1 MRIAVYPG
9 SFDPVTNGHLDII
22 IRAADKF
29 DKLVVA
35 VLRNSS
41 KQPTFTVEERM
52 DMLRRVTAAY
62 PQVEIDTFDGLLVDY
77 LHHKQAGII
86 VKGLRAMSDF
96 EYEFQ
101 MEIGRASCRE
111 RVSLEY
117 EFQMALMN
125 KKLAPDIE
133 TLFMVTSDKY
143 SFLSS
148 SIVRELA
155 SYNGSLEGLVPELLE
170 DEIRRKIYHP

>member
-22 IRAADKF
+22 SRAADKF
-29 DKLVVA
+29 DKLIVA
-35 VLRNSS
+35 VLRNRA
-41 KQPTFTVEERM
+41 KQPTFSIEERM
-52 DMLRRVTAAY
+52 DMLRRVTSGY
-62 PQVEIDTFDGLLVDY
+62 PQVEIDTFDGLLANY
-77 LHHKQAGII
+77 LHEKQANII

-101 MEIGRASCRE
+101 M
-111 RVSLEY
+111 
-117 EFQMALMN
+117 ALMN
-125 KKLAPDIE
+125 KKLAPDVE

-155 SYNGSLEGLVPELLE
+155 SYNGSLDGLVPPELE
-170 DEIRRKIYHP
+170 SEIRRKIFQS

>member
-101 MEIGRASCRE
+101 M
-111 RVSLEY
+111 
-117 EFQMALMN
+117 ALMN

>member
-41 KQPTFTVEERM
+41 KQPTFTIEERM

-101 MEIGRASCRE
+101 M
-111 RVSLEY
+111 
-117 EFQMALMN
+117 ALMN

-155 SYNGSLEGLVPELLE
+155 SYNGSLEGLVPQLLE

>member
-22 IRAADKF
+22 SRAADKF

-41 KQPTFTVEERM
+41 KHPTFTVEERM
-52 DMLRRVTAAY
+52 DMLRPVTAAY

-77 LHHKQAGII
+77 LHQKQAGII
-86 VKGLRAMSDF
+86 VKGLLAMSDF
-96 EYEFQ
+96 
-101 MEIGRASCRE
+101 
-111 RVSLEY
+111 EY

-125 KKLAPDIE
+125 KKLAPDVE

-155 SYNGSLEGLVPELLE
+155 SYNGSLEGLVPEMLE
-170 DEIRRKIYHP
+170 SEIRRKIYHP

>member
-29 DKLVVA
+29 DKLIVA
-35 VLRNSS
+35 VLRNSA

-52 DMLRRVTAAY
+52 DMLRRVTASY

-77 LHHKQAGII
+77 LHHKQASII

-96 EYEFQ
+96 
-101 MEIGRASCRE
+101 
-111 RVSLEY
+111 EY

-133 TLFMVTSDKY
+133 TLFMVTSDRY

-155 SYNGSLEGLVPELLE
+155 SYNGSLEGLVPQELE
-170 DEIRRKIYHP
+170 SEIRRKIYHS

>member
-35 VLRNSS
+35 VLRNSA
-41 KQPTFTVEERM
+41 KQPTFTIEERM

-86 VKGLRAMSDF
+86 VKGCAPCPTLN
-96 EYEFQ
+96 
-101 MEIGRASCRE
+101 
-111 RVSLEY
+111 
-117 EFQMALMN
+117 MN
-125 KKLAPDIE
+125 FKW
-133 TLFMVTSDKY
+133 
-143 SFLSS
+143 
-148 SIVRELA
+148 R
-155 SYNGSLEGLVPELLE
+155 
-170 DEIRRKIYHP
+170 

>member
-35 VLRNSS
+35 VLRNSA

-96 EYEFQ
+96 
-101 MEIGRASCRE
+101 
-111 RVSLEY
+111 EY

>member
-1 MRIAVYPG
+1 MGLYIFLRKELILLRIAVYPG

-22 IRAADKF
+22 SRAADKF
-29 DKLVVA
+29 DKLIVA
-35 VLRNSS
+35 VLRNST
-41 KQPTFTVEERM
+41 KQPTFTIEERM
-52 DMLRRVTAAY
+52 DMLRRVTAPY

-77 LHHKQAGII
+77 LHRKQAGII
-86 VKGLRAMSDF
+86 IKGLRAMSDF
-96 EYEFQ
+96 
-101 MEIGRASCRE
+101 
-111 RVSLEY
+111 EY

-125 KKLAPDIE
+125 KKLAPDAE

-155 SYNGSLEGLVPELLE
+155 GYNGSLEGLVPPELE
-170 DEIRRKIYHP
+170 DEIRRKFFA

>member
-1 MRIAVYPG
+1 MTH
-9 SFDPVTNGHLDII
+9 VTNGHLDII

-35 VLRNSS
+35 VLRNSA
-41 KQPTFTVEERM
+41 KQPTFTIEERM

-101 MEIGRASCRE
+101 M
-111 RVSLEY
+111 
-117 EFQMALMN
+117 ALMN

-155 SYNGSLEGLVPELLE
+155 SYNGSLEGLVPQLLE

>member
-41 KQPTFTVEERM
+41 KHPTFTIEERM

-77 LHHKQAGII
+77 LHQKQAGII

-96 EYEFQ
+96 
-101 MEIGRASCRE
+101 
-111 RVSLEY
+111 EY

-155 SYNGSLEGLVPELLE
+155 SYNGSLEGLVPEMLE
-170 DEIRRKIYHP
+170 SEIRQKIYHP

>member
-41 KQPTFTVEERM
+41 KHPTFTVEERM

-77 LHHKQAGII
+77 LHQKQAGII

-101 MEIGRASCRE
+101 M
-111 RVSLEY
+111 
-117 EFQMALMN
+117 ALMN
-125 KKLAPDIE
+125 KKLAPDVE

-155 SYNGSLEGLVPELLE
+155 SYNGSLEGLVPEMLE
-170 DEIRRKIYHP
+170 SEIRRKIYHP

>member
-77 LHHKQAGII
+77 LHYKQAGII

-96 EYEFQ
+96 
-101 MEIGRASCRE
+101 
-111 RVSLEY
+111 EY

>member
-41 KQPTFTVEERM
+41 KHPTFTVEERM

-62 PQVEIDTFDGLLVDY
+62 PQVEIDTFDG
-77 LHHKQAGII
+77 
-86 VKGLRAMSDF
+86 F
-96 EYEFQ
+96 
-101 MEIGRASCRE
+101 
-111 RVSLEY
+111 
-117 EFQMALMN
+117 
-125 KKLAPDIE
+125 
-133 TLFMVTSDKY
+133 
-143 SFLSS
+143 
-148 SIVRELA
+148 
-155 SYNGSLEGLVPELLE
+155 
-170 DEIRRKIYHP
+170 